1 MKDLYCIVLG
11 TKDPKVTLYSVDD
24 IKADLKYFGLKNPME
39 LDDYDFKVFRTEKA
53 ANSWL
58 KRYSKILKSL
68 NNKRICK
75 SRDLPAMLYKRRY
88 MVQTLMGEKMQTYR
102 HYPKEWK
109 PGQLFNLH
117 DQVFFLT
124 VKLSSLK
131 KMGRGSYCYKFRL
144 PS

>member
-1 MKDLYCIVLG
+1 MKDLYCIVLE
-11 TKDPKVTLYSVDD
+11 TKDPKVTLYSVED
-24 IKADLKYFGLKNPME
+24 IKADLKYFGLKKPME
-39 LDDYDFKVFRTEKA
+39 LDDYDFKVFRTEKD

-58 KRYSKILKSL
+58 KRYSKLLKSL

-102 HYPKEWK
+102 SYPKMWK
-109 PGQLFNLH
+109 PGQLFNFH

-124 VKLSSLK
+124 VRLTSINKV
-131 KMGRGSYCYKFRL
+131 GRKSYRYKFKL
-144 PS
+144 I